1 MSDQVTRLISSQH
14 KGRSKHALEV
24 LVLHGTSCTVHHKSL
39 EQLTHFGPSILVKDN
54 TGLP

>member
-24 LVLHGTSCTVHHKSL
+24 LVLHGTSCTVDHKSL